1 MPPIDSL
8 LFVACFTLVPLAMLA
23 LLAYRFVRWIADH
36 RAVATLRADGWSPLA
51 QDDRALVD
59 ALEDLHLTA
68 PRARWFD
75 HARYGDGEDA
85 ILIVTREIRRPASDF
100 GERRT
105 FAIVRRPAGGPVGTI
120 SRRAGGVMESVA
132 LGVAGAL
139 GPAPIEPP
147 GWSWAIVGSP
157 SPVET
162 WPASAG
168 AAMEPLVCPGE
179 HVLLGAR
186 HVAIAQRERPLA
198 ELMREAR
205 ERLGTIRAAMER

>member
-8 LFVACFTLVPLAMLA
+8 LFLACFTLVPLAMFA
-23 LLAYRFVRWIADH
+23 LLTHRLVRWIADR
-36 RAVATLRADGWSPLA
+36 RAVATLRREGWSPLA
-51 QDDRALVD
+51 PDDRALVD
-59 ALEDLHLTA
+59 ALEDLRLGA

-85 ILIVTREIRRPASDF
+85 ILIVTREIRRPPSDL

-105 FAIVRRPAGGPVGTI
+105 FAIARRAPGGPVGTV
-120 SRRAGGVMESVA
+120 SRRAGGVMESVV

-147 GWSWAIVGSP
+147 GWSWAIVSSP
-157 SPVET
+157 SPIDT

-168 AAMEPLVCPGE
+168 AAMEPLVRPGE
-179 HVLLGAR
+179 HVLLGAH
-186 HVAIAQRERPLA
+186 HVAVAQRDRPLA

-205 ERLGTIRAAMER
+205 ERLATIRAAMER